1 MANSILIVEDEP
13 SVREILS
20 WRLTE
25 EGYQCTTV
33 PNGVAALE
41 FMQSGSSFDLMITD
55 IRMPGM
61 SGLELLK
68 EVRRT
73 QPDMAVIMITAV
85 NDINIAVETLKL
97 GASDYIT
104 KPFNLDEVCIAAERA
119 LEKRTLVLK
128 NREYRQSLEEQ
139 LKARARE
146 IENLYIDAIKSLVSA
161 LEAKDKYTEGHSRR
175 VTCYAVEIAK
185 KMDLPVEITHK
196 IHLAG
201 LLHDIG
207 KIGVRE
213 SVLGKTDALTD
224 EEYVH
229 IIDHTTLSAKILY
242 PIFRDS
248 EIVDYV
254 KYHHERWDGKGRP
267 DGLKGNEIPI
277 GARVLAV
284 ADSFDAMTS
293 DRPYRAAR
301 PVSMAVNEIHRCSG
315 SQFDGAVVSAFLL
328 FARECFSGIEQ
339 LRPVIGR
346 IFPDLEP
353 GARIQDPFSANDG
366 AEEAPRE

>member
-1 MANSILIVEDEP
+1 MQYMVLIVEDEP

-25 EGYQCTTV
+25 EGYNCVTV
-33 PNGVAALE
+33 SNGVVALE
-41 FMQSGSSFDLMITD
+41 SIQSGACYDLMITD

-68 EVRRT
+68 EVRRS

-104 KPFNLDEVCIAAERA
+104 KPFNLDEVCISCERA
-119 LEKRTLVLK
+119 LEKRNLVLK
-128 NREYRQSLEEQ
+128 NREYRQSLEEK

-175 VTCYAVEIAK
+175 VTRYALEIAK
-185 KMDLPVEITHK
+185 RMDMPSDK
-196 IHLAG
+196 IQKIYLAG

-207 KIGVRE
+207 KIGVKE
-213 SVLGKTDALTD
+213 SILTKPDMLTSD
-224 EEYVH
+224 EYSH
-229 IIDHTTLSAKILY
+229 IYLHSTLSAKILY

-248 EIVDYV
+248 EIVGYV
-254 KYHHERWDGKGRP
+254 KHHHERWDGTGRP
-267 DGLKGNEIPI
+267 DGLRGEQIPI

-293 DRPYRAAR
+293 DRPYRTAR
-301 PVSMAVNEIHRCSG
+301 PVSVAVNEIRRCAG
-315 SQFDGAVVSAFLL
+315 TQFDNEVVSAFLV
-328 FARECFSGIEQ
+328 FVHESFNGIEY
-339 LRPVIGR
+339 LRPVLGK
-346 IFPDLEP
+346 IFPDL
-353 GARIQDPFSANDG
+353 QLG
-366 AEEAPRE
+366 AEPLEGLIANPPAGGQ